1 MGDAFSVFFGII
13 WIVLIIS
20 VISGVSK
27 KAKQASRLGQTQ
39 QRPQQYAPRPQ
50 APQSYDA
57 QQARMDQVRRLD
69 NKSRSAGQVYGTGA
83 FAKTAD
89 PGKIS
94 ASKIE
99 KSFGSRVTGTLGENA
114 VLLEDRRNDWLAK
127 QLREEAAIKRRGSVY
142 DLGASHDV
150 ACDAD
155 DLKKSHVRRHNTN
168 GVNREMFR

>member
-1 MGDAFSVFFGII
+1 MGEAFSVFFGII

-20 VISGVSK
+20 VISGVSR
-27 KAKQASRLGQTQ
+27 KAKQASRPGQPQ
-39 QRPQQYAPRPQ
+39 QRPQQYVPRPQ

-57 QQARMDQVRRLD
+57 QQERMDQVRRLD

-83 FAKTAD
+83 FARTAN

-127 QLREEAAIKRRGSVY
+127 QLREEAAILKRGSLY
-142 DLGASHDV
+142 DLGAAHD
-150 ACDAD
+150 ADCDAD
-155 DLKKSHVRRHNTN
+155 RIKRQHLRVHNSNGLDRRT
-168 GVNREMFR
+168 FR

>member
-69 NKSRSAGQVYGTGA
+69 SKSRSAGQVYGTGA

-114 VLLEDRRNDWLAK
+114 VLLEDRRNDWLAQ
-127 QLREEAAIKRRGSVY
+127 QLREEAASKRRFSS
-142 DLGASHDV
+142 DLGAAHE
-150 ACDAD
+150 AECAAD
-155 DLKKSHVRRHNTN
+155 DLRRDHRKRHNTT
-168 GVNREMFR
+168 GISRSTFR